1 MVYNAGGAF
10 PASPGRPR
18 ICASRLKVAEAK
30 KGVKPL
36 ISTQKD
42 HLYRLLLDLVNIP
55 SVSPSKE
62 GENRIARF
70 IFDSLREIP
79 YFKENPSDV
88 RLIPMEG
95 DRYERHIVFALVR
108 SKRETADTVLLTG
121 HMDVVG
127 TDACGSLKDAAF
139 DPEEYTRKI
148 SALELPPEVKKDLA
162 SGDWLFGRGVAD
174 MKTGVATGLSILA
187 EAAGGEFDPG
197 ANLAVLYV
205 GDEENNSG
213 GMLAA
218 VPVLASLQE
227 EEGLRFLSC
236 INTEPTFAGGSK
248 AGPSIYL
255 GSIGKI
261 NPFFYFAGKETHVGE
276 YYEGLCAA
284 PIVSHLDI
292 MLDGNPEYADTLDG
306 RAYPPYGCMRQLD
319 LRREY
324 SATIMTRAVAFYS
337 YLTARKM
344 PSEILTELKHLALE
358 AQKRAIEQYERFAK
372 GYEKRNGSGAVL
384 SSWRPKVLTFGELL
398 KRAETLLGDKFHDVL
413 EEAEASCAPGA
424 DERERAFVTVE
435 HLAEVCALKPPY
447 GVVGFLPPWYP
458 HRTNRGKGRGEM
470 AMRHVAE
477 KLREEAKTAYGVQLE
492 IRSLF
497 EGVSDLS
504 YCGFEGGAEEIQT
517 VGENLP
523 GWGKLYC
530 FPEKDL
536 LKLDIPVLNLGPFG
550 KDAHK
555 NTERI
560 HLPYSMEVY
569 PRLLKEAVRLVAGE
583 GESLHGGEDKAR

>member
-1 MVYNAGGAF
+1 M
-10 PASPGRPR
+10 
-18 ICASRLKVAEAK
+18 
-30 KGVKPL
+30 
-36 ISTQKD
+36 ISTQKEN
-42 HLYRLLLDLVNIP
+42 LYRLMLDLVKIP
-55 SVSPSKE
+55 SVSPSKD
-62 GENRIARF
+62 GENKIARF
-70 IFDSLREIP
+70 VFDTLAELP
-79 YFKENPSDV
+79 YFRQHPDDL
-88 RLIPMEG
+88 RLLPMEG
-95 DRYERHIVFALVR
+95 DRYKRHIVFALVR
-108 SKRETADTVLLTG
+108 SKKETPDTVLLTG
-121 HMDVVG
+121 HMDVVD
-127 TDACGSLKDAAF
+127 TNVCGVLKETAF
-139 DPEEYTRKI
+139 DAEEYTRKI
-148 SALELPPEVKKDLA
+148 ASLELSPEAKKDLA
-162 SGDWLFGRGVAD
+162 SGEWLFGRGVAD
-174 MKTGVATGLSILA
+174 MKTGVATGLSLLA
-187 EAAGGEFDPG
+187 EAARGEFDPG

-248 AGPSIYL
+248 AGPSVYL

-284 PIVSHLDI
+284 PIISHLDI

-306 RAYPPYGCMRQLD
+306 RAYPPYGCMRQHD

-324 SATIMTRAVAFYS
+324 SATIMTRAAAFYS

-344 PSEILTELKHLALE
+344 PGDILAELKHLAME
-358 AQKRAIEQYERFAK
+358 AQKRAIEQYERFAE
-372 GYEKRNGSGAVL
+372 GYEERNGSGAVL
-384 SSWRPKVLTFGELL
+384 SSWSPKVLTFGELR
-398 KRAETLLGDKFHDVL
+398 KRAETLLGDKLHDIL

-424 DERERAFVTVE
+424 DERERAFATVE
-435 HLAEVCALKPPY
+435 HLAEACALKPPY
-447 GVVGFLPPWYP
+447 GIVGFLPPWYP
-458 HRTNRGKGRGEM
+458 HRTNRGKSRGEM

-477 KLREEAKTAYGVQLE
+477 KLREKAKTAYGVELE

-504 YCGFEGGAEEIQT
+504 YCGFEGGAEEIRT

-523 GWGKLYC
+523 GWGKLYR
-530 FPEKDL
+530 FPEEEL
-536 LKLDIPVLNLGPFG
+536 LELDIPILNLGPFG
-550 KDAHK
+550 KDSHK

-560 HLPYSMEVY
+560 HLPYSLEVY

-583 GESLHGGEDKAR
+583 GELLHGGEDNAR